1 MKAIVYDKYG
11 PPSVLKVK
19 EIEKPTP
26 TDNEV
31 LIKVLASTVTRYDCW
46 ARSCKA
52 HTAFGFLMRMWFG
65 IRKPKK
71 PILGTELSGEIE
83 AIGKNVK
90 RLKIKDPVYGYPG
103 MNLGAYAE
111 YVCLPEVSA
120 TLKPNNIT
128 YEEAAAV
135 LQGALTAL
143 FFLHKANI
151 KRGQKIL
158 ILGASGGVGMYSVQL
173 AKNYFGAEVT
183 GVCSTAKQEFV
194 KSLGA
199 DKVIDYTKE
208 DFTKREETYDI
219 IFDTFAQSSFSGSK
233 VLKKEGA
240 YLFATYGPRQLLH
253 MLWLQLLT
261 RKKVISPLLQE
272 TTEDL
277 ILIRELIE
285 SGIIKPVVDRI
296 FPFYQTA
303 DAHRYFESGQNKG
316 NVVIKLT
323 QSITD

>member
-1 MKAIVYDKYG
+1 MKTIVYDKYG
-11 PPSVLKVK
+11 PPDVLKIK

-31 LIKVLASTVTRYDCW
+31 LIKVLATTVTRYDCW

-52 HTAFGFLMRMWFG
+52 HTAFGFLMRLWFG

-83 AIGKNVK
+83 VVGKKVK
-90 RLKIKDPVYGYPG
+90 QFKINDPIYGYPG

-111 YVCLPEVSA
+111 YVCLPGESVA
-120 TLKPNNIT
+120 LKPNNIT

-143 FFLHKANI
+143 FFLQRANI

-183 GVCSTAKQEFV
+183 GVCSTAKQDFV

-208 DFTKREETYDI
+208 DFTKLDETYDI

-233 VLKKEGA
+233 VLKREGA

-253 MLWLQLLT
+253 MLWLQLAT
-261 RKKVISPLLQE
+261 RRKVVSPLLQE
-272 TTEDL
+272 TAKDL

-285 SGIIKPVVDRI
+285 SEIIKPVVDKI
-296 FPFYQTA
+296 FPFNQA
-303 DAHRYFESGQNKG
+303 AEAHQYFESGQKKG
-316 NVVIKLT
+316 NIVIKLT
-323 QSITD
+323 QSKID